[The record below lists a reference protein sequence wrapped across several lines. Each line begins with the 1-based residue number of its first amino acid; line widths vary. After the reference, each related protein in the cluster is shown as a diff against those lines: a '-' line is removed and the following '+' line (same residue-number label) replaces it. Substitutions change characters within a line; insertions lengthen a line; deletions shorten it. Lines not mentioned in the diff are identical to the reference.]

1 MADVQYNPPPG
12 HGLHNMTP
20 LCPTC
25 NNPPDS
31 QSRLDNLEHEVIVL
45 TEQSIAAA
53 NKLASY
59 EEEIAT
65 LRQQRSAAQAEAQH
79 AKSASVELANGSG
92 AALGTGPGPGTL
104 TRFASFRYGVRKPSP
119 SPGVVAPS
127 SDVSDLQER
136 LARETAKRQEAEK
149 KTEEVH
155 AELEDL
161 SAQLFEQAN
170 EMVATERRARSKLEE
185 RVRILEERDK
195 DKSRRLE
202 MIEGAVQRLERVKR
216 LLGT

>member
-1 MADVQYNPPPG
+1 
-12 HGLHNMTP
+12 MTP

-31 QSRLDNLEHEVIVL
+31 QSRLDNLEHEVVVL

-59 EEEIAT
+59 EEEIVT